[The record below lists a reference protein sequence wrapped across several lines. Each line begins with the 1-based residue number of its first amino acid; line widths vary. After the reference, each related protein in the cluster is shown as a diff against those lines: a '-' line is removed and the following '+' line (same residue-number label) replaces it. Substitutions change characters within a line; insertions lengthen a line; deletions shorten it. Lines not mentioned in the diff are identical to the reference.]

1 MSLVYTCSGGEIS
14 TNNYMGIILHIII
27 SIPLLLGCIALRH
40 TDSTMHKLY
49 IPKHSDLFHNAQA
62 IIPNS

>member
-27 SIPLLLGCIALRH
+27 SIPLLLGCIALRQ

-49 IPKHSDLFHNAQA
+49 IPKTF
-62 IIPNS
+62 